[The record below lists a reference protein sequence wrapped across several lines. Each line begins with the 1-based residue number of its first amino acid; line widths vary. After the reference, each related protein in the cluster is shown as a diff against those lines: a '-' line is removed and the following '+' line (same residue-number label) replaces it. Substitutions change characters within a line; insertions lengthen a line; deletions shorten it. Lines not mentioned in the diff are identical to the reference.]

1 MKIRQK
7 LNTITFIILS
17 YKLSIKNAVIS
28 VSMREG
34 NRSSK
39 FLFIVGV
46 TVVLVLGTNFIH
58 IANAQEKDSKN
69 TNVAKS
75 NEKTSKKNLTELSKC
90 ESDLSK
96 DDGQLTSADVRDCYG
111 QIFQNSNNTGV
122 QTSKRDLT
130 ELSKCESDLSKD
142 DGQLTS
148 ADVRDCYGQIFQNSN
163 HTGVR

>member
-1 MKIRQK
+1 MKSRQK
-7 LNTITFIILS
+7 LNKITFMILS
-17 YKLSIKNAVIS
+17 YKLPIKNAIIFD
-28 VSMREG
+28 SMPEG
-34 NRSSK
+34 NRLSK

-46 TVVLVLGTNFIH
+46 TAVLVLGANFIH
-58 IANAQEKDSKN
+58 NANAQKDSNN
-69 TNVAKS
+69 TNVANS
-75 NEKTSKKNLTELSKC
+75 NEKTSKKDLTELSKC

-111 QIFQNSNNTGV
+111 QVFQRSNNTGV

-148 ADVRDCYGQIFQNSN
+148 ADVRDCYGQVFQRSN
-163 HTGVR
+163 NTGAR

>member
-1 MKIRQK
+1 
-7 LNTITFIILS
+7 
-17 YKLSIKNAVIS
+17 
-28 VSMREG
+28 MREG

-58 IANAQEKDSKN
+58 IANAQEKNNKN
-69 TNVAKS
+69 TGVAKS

-111 QIFQNSNNTGV
+111 QIFQNSN
-122 QTSKRDLT
+122 
-130 ELSKCESDLSKD
+130 
-142 DGQLTS
+142 
-148 ADVRDCYGQIFQNSN
+148 

>member
-1 MKIRQK
+1 
-7 LNTITFIILS
+7 
-17 YKLSIKNAVIS
+17 
-28 VSMREG
+28 MREG

-39 FLFIVGV
+39 FLFIVGI

-58 IANAQEKDSKN
+58 IANAQEKNSKN
-69 TNVAKS
+69 TDVAKS

-111 QIFQNSNNTGV
+111 QIFQNSN
-122 QTSKRDLT
+122 
-130 ELSKCESDLSKD
+130 
-142 DGQLTS
+142 
-148 ADVRDCYGQIFQNSN
+148 